1 MICYGVLPISAMN
14 DIIEL
19 TKYIIYRSDLELIK
33 RKYKLDI
40 EALDIK
46 KLSDDQFD
54 KVARNVLQ
62 MYSASRGYLTAVSS
76 LPDEYRAAKTI
87 LTDFILGHLDYFYL
101 PLEFA

>member
-1 MICYGVLPISAMN
+1 MSAMN
-14 DIIEL
+14 NIIEL

-40 EALDIK
+40 EIIDIK

-54 KVARNVLQ
+54 KIARNILQ

-76 LPDEYRAAKTI
+76 LPDEYKAAKII
-87 LTDFILGHLDYFYL
+87 LTDFILGHLEYFYL
-101 PLEFA
+101 P